1 MSQVTMQFSAPTEYD
16 SDRRPSPLLGELLEL
31 VRYRDLVRLMVGNI
45 IRTRYKRSAL
55 GVVWTLLNP
64 LLNMTVLT
72 IAFSSFFRAS
82 LENYPVYVLSGLIF
96 WSFYTQTTTFAM
108 NSLVWGGSLLK
119 RIYLPRSIF
128 AVAAVSNGLINL
140 GLSLIPLILIML
152 VLGHPFHPT
161 WWLLPLAVLL
171 LAMFS
176 LGAALFFSIL
186 AVFFTDV
193 LDMYQVALQALFF
206 LTPIMYPKDILPPHL
221 VWYLDLN
228 PLYNL
233 LELFRAPL
241 YAGVIPG
248 PSTILAAVASA
259 VVALLAGWWAFT
271 RRADELAYRL

>member
-1 MSQVTMQFSAPTEYD
+1 MTTQLSRPIEYD
-16 SDRRPSPLLGELLEL
+16 SDRRPPPLLGELLEL
-31 VRYRDLVRLMVGNI
+31 LRYRDLTRLMVGNI
-45 IRTRYKRSAL
+45 IKTRYKRSAL

-64 LLNMTVLT
+64 LLNMIVLT
-72 IAFSSFFRAS
+72 IAFSSLFRFS

-96 WSFYTQTTTFAM
+96 WNFYTQTTTYAM

-128 AVAAVSNGLINL
+128 AVAAIGNGLINL
-140 GLSLIPLILIML
+140 GLSFIPLILIML
-152 VLGHPFHPT
+152 VLGHPLHPT

-186 AVFFTDV
+186 SVFFTDV

-206 LTPIMYPKDILPPHL
+206 LTPIMYPKDILPPQL
-221 VWYLDLN
+221 VWYLNLN

-248 PSTILAAVASA
+248 PNTLLAAVASA
-259 VVALLAGWWAFT
+259 GVALVVGWWAFT
-271 RRADELAYRL
+271 RKADELAYRL